1 MDNKEKYI
9 SLLTKLYVEGTFY
22 FGADNELLTLKAQA
36 LNISEE
42 ERIQL
47 HDSRSKY
54 YPMVLDFINKM
65 NQLNSESSIKEEV
78 ISYCQDLG
86 LYNEEIQILVQS
98 LINNNQVVSQDTEV
112 QQDNTSSAPLELVE
126 EKEHIMKSIIKAI
139 TFFPSLAFKITFPMA
154 KYSKGIGW
162 FGAYLISA
170 FLWYVWLG
178 TFVLAF
184 LYRRF
189 VMKSVDNIVNS

>member
-9 SLLTKLYVEGTFY
+9 SLLTKLYVEGNFY
-22 FGADNELLTLKAQA
+22 FEADNELLTLKAQA

-54 YPMVLDFINKM
+54 YPMVLEFINKM
-65 NQLNSESSIKEEV
+65 EQLNNESSFKEEV

-86 LYNEEIQILVQS
+86 LYNEEIQILVQN
-98 LINNNQVVSQDTEV
+98 LINNTQLARQDTEV
-112 QQDNTSSAPLELVE
+112 QQDSASSVPVELVE
-126 EKEHIMKSIIKAI
+126 EKEHIMKSIIKAL

-154 KYSKGIGW
+154 KHSKGIGW

-184 LYRRF
+184 LYRRL
-189 VMKSVDNIVNS
+189 VMKNVDNVMNS